1 MDIDFQDRIDDFLLN
16 RMSEAEKAEFLK
28 ELSEDDEKRELF
40 EFTRDVKQAICSRAE
55 KLKALKDFEQEYER
69 ECDDVKV
76 GVCACMCSCEPDEV
90 LPDMSQMPAKVRPK
104 RRIWLWLSGAAAVLA
119 IGFFVIRPMFVVDGG
134 FDSVPL
140 PSNETVRGSDN
151 DIFDGVEARPS
162 FRGRQVK
169 GSDNDIFDGECASP
183 IDDSVND
190 EIELSDDTC
199 NVDVDT
205 LDVK

>member
-16 RMSEAEKAEFLK
+16 RMSEAEKAEFMK
-28 ELSEDDEKRELF
+28 ELSEDDEKREQF

-69 ECDDVKV
+69 ECGDVKV
-76 GVCACMCSCEPDEV
+76 GVRASMCSCEQDVV
-90 LPDMSQMPAKVRPK
+90 LPDVSQIPAKPRSK

-119 IGFFVIRPMFVVDGG
+119 IGFFVVRPMFVVDGVY
-134 FDSVPL
+134 DSSPV
-140 PSNETVRGSDN
+140 PSNETVR
-151 DIFDGVEARPS
+151 
-162 FRGRQVK
+162 

-183 IDDSVND
+183 IDDSIND
-190 EIELSDDTC
+190 EIELSEDTC

-205 LDVK
+205 LDVKK